1 MRAVRGR
8 RAGDAETEVKMT
20 LTLDKIAVWTGR
32 FAPCTSG
39 LCLLITLA
47 QAARR
52 AMAGGVFVSPA
63 GLKFCDDFSPNLM
76 NKMNLVRRGICR
88 GRISLR
94 KKSKS
99 THLEERT
106 QSAPKQ

>member
-1 MRAVRGR
+1 
-8 RAGDAETEVKMT
+8 MT
-20 LTLDKIAVWTGR
+20 LTSNKNAVLSGR

-39 LCLLITLA
+39 LRLLITLP

-52 AMAGGVFVSPA
+52 AMAGGVYVSPA
-63 GLKFCDDFSPNLM
+63 GSEFCDDFSPTPM
-76 NKMNLVRRGICR
+76 NKLNLVRREICR

-94 KKSKS
+94 KKS

-106 QSAPKQ
+106 QSAPNQ

>member
-1 MRAVRGR
+1 
-8 RAGDAETEVKMT
+8 MT

>member
-1 MRAVRGR
+1 
-8 RAGDAETEVKMT
+8 MT
-20 LTLDKIAVWTGR
+20 LTSDKNEVLTGC
-32 FAPCTSG
+32 FASCTTG

-52 AMAGGVFVSPA
+52 AMAGGVFGSPA
-63 GLKFCDDFSPNLM
+63 GLKICDDFSPTPM

-94 KKSKS
+94 KKS

>member
-1 MRAVRGR
+1 MELTFDKNAV
-8 RAGDAETEVKMT
+8 
-20 LTLDKIAVWTGR
+20 LTGR

-52 AMAGGVFVSPA
+52 ATAGGVLVSPA
-63 GLKFCDDFSPNLM
+63 GLNFCDDFSPNLM

-94 KKSKS
+94 KKS

>member
-1 MRAVRGR
+1 MMLA
-8 RAGDAETEVKMT
+8 
-20 LTLDKIAVWTGR
+20 LDKNEFLSGR

-39 LCLLITLA
+39 LRLLITLA
-47 QAARR
+47 QAASC

-63 GLKFCDDFSPNLM
+63 GLKCCDDSSPNLM

-94 KKSKS
+94 KKS

-106 QSAPKQ
+106 QSAPNQ

>member
-1 MRAVRGR
+1 M
-8 RAGDAETEVKMT
+8 K
-20 LTLDKIAVWTGR
+20 LTLNKNEVLTGR
-32 FAPCTSG
+32 FASCTGG

-52 AMAGGVFVSPA
+52 AMAGGMFVSTG
-63 GLKFCDDFSPNLM
+63 GLKYCDDFSPNLM

-94 KKSKS
+94 KKS

>member
-1 MRAVRGR
+1 MKTAQ
-8 RAGDAETEVKMT
+8 T
-20 LTLDKIAVWTGR
+20 LNNLR
-32 FAPCTSG
+32 FAPCAGG
-39 LCLLITLA
+39 LGLLITLSK
-47 QAARR
+47 AASR
-52 AMAGGVFVSPA
+52 AKAGGVLVSPA
-63 GLKFCDDFSPNLM
+63 GLKFYDDFSPNLM

-88 GRISLR
+88 GIISLR